1 MSNQVKN
8 KDKNQSGSEKGWYTY
23 ALILDPTGRIK
34 FVTKPLAAKL
44 GYSVSELLS
53 RDAVE
58 LFIEDDEKE
67 DRRSQLDFLYKQES
81 VIDAFDLHLKNR
93 KGKSVGLR
101 FSILKL
107 SSENNDTEDIG
118 FIGDDLDSTTKIT
131 SSFIGSEAQVAEL
144 VDSAK
149 EFIIIIDGDEV
160 VKTINQIGKS
170 KLGVQKGMKF
180 RDLLEP
186 SASKQ
191 TTTFLYSLSN
201 ISSTSNINLVFVNPK
216 TNQRFNLEGTVSTIV
231 EDTKLQEF
239 RLVLHDIT
247 EQVKTEK
254 AKDLYYSIAHYSIH
268 SKNLDELYL
277 NIHRELKQVV
287 DCENLYIA
295 LLDNSSDATILN
307 FPYYRDIE
315 NKLLNKYQRKFGSGL
330 TEYLLLAKEPKL
342 FTQKGHPKINKRKE
356 D

>member
-1 MSNQVKN
+1 LSNQVKN

-23 ALILDPTGRIK
+23 AIILDIDARIK
-34 FVTKPLAAKL
+34 FITKPLAAKL
-44 GYSVSELLS
+44 GYTVSELLS
-53 RDAVE
+53 KDAIN

-81 VIDAFDLHLKNR
+81 VIDAFDLHLKNH
-93 KGKSVGLR
+93 KSEIVNLR

-107 SSENNDTEDIG
+107 GSENNATEDLA
-118 FIGDDLDSTTKIT
+118 FICDDLDTTKKIK
-131 SSFIGSEAQVAEL
+131 SNFVGSEAQLAEL

-149 EFIIIIDGDEV
+149 EFIIIIDGNEV
-160 VKTINQIGKS
+160 VKTVNHAGKS

-186 SASKQ
+186 SAFSQ
-191 TTTFLYSLSN
+191 TTTFLNSLSK

-216 TNQRFNLEGTVSTIV
+216 TNQSLNLDGTVSTIV
-231 EDTKLQEF
+231 ENNKLQEF

-254 AKDLYYSIAHYSIH
+254 AKDLYYSIAHHSIH

-277 NIHRELKQVV
+277 NIHKELKQVV

-295 LLDNSSDATILN
+295 LLDNSSDSTIID

-315 NKLLNKYQRKFGSGL
+315 NILLNSYQRKFG
-330 TEYLLLAKEPKL
+330 
-342 FTQKGHPKINKRKE
+342 R
-356 D
+356 